1 MLSQARHAV
10 RVTLQ
15 VALLAAIGTAF
26 FLRIPQVTGPS
37 MLPQVQPG
45 ELVVINTLAYRM
57 GAPARGDVVAL
68 RRDEPTAQTFLKRVV
83 GLPGERVRLRDGVLY
98 VDGRRIDEPY
108 VTLRDRA
115 TTPEI
120 TVPAD
125 ALYVLGDN
133 RGESEDSRTW
143 GPIPDA
149 AVIGKALGGIWPPRK
164 LSP

>member
-15 VALLAAIGTAF
+15 VALLAAIGIAF
-26 FLRIPQVTGPS
+26 FVRIPQVTGPS

-45 ELVVINTLAYRM
+45 ELVLINTLAYRF

-68 RRDEPTAQTFLKRVV
+68 RHDEPTAQTFLKRIV
-83 GLPGERVRLRDGVLY
+83 GLPGERVQLRDGVLY
-98 VDGRRIDEPY
+98 LDGRRTDEPY

-115 TTPEI
+115 TTPVV
-120 TVPAD
+120 TVPPNAF
-125 ALYVLGDN
+125 YVLGDN

-143 GPIPDA
+143 GPIPEN
-149 AVIGKALGGIWPPRK
+149 AVIGKALISLWPPRK
-164 LSP
+164 ISP